1 MMCPSCGTAS
11 TILPAE
17 TFDAGLRVTRWR
29 TCHLGHKFL
38 TAEVHLSQLAD
49 ARELRCAQRN
59 IERRIARFERN
70 VAISIDERPARQ
82 VAAQHKITETRVRQ
96 IRAAMREIPPS
107 P

>member
-1 MMCPSCGTAS
+1 MMCSTCGAAS

-29 TCHLGHKFL
+29 MCGLGHKFI

-59 IERRIARFERN
+59 IQRRIARFERD
-70 VAISIDERPARQ
+70 VLIAMDERPARL
-82 VAAQHKITETRVRQ
+82 VAAQHKITQARVRQ
-96 IRAAMREIPPS
+96 IRASMRDRDQSE
-107 P
+107 